1 MSNLRVAE
9 KEKRKGGGGWGY
21 YCNLVSIVNE
31 KCYFFFLR
39 PTPCILLIN

>member
-21 YCNLVSIVNE
+21 YCLVSIVNE
-31 KCYFFFLR
+31 KCYFF
-39 PTPCILLIN
+39 LLMSNSMHIIVN